1 MGVDAK
7 QLVHDAL
14 WRRPWL
20 LIPLGS
26 TDLVETVARTRHDG
40 TEAEVIGQ
48 SQVLRLTACFRGLT
62 TSREECFFFF
72 LGWFGISK
80 ETGGNRQELEKLKAR
95 GPLWIS

>member
-72 LGWFGISK
+72 LGGLESRK
-80 ETGGNRQELEKLKAR
+80 KRAETGRN
-95 GPLWIS
+95 

>member
-1 MGVDAK
+1 MGVDSK

-26 TDLVETVARTRHDG
+26 ADLLETVARTRHDG

-62 TSREECFFFF
+62 TSREECFYSLFFFIFF
-72 LGWFGISK
+72 LGGLESRK
-80 ETGGNRQELEKLKAR
+80 ERAETGRN
-95 GPLWIS
+95 